1 MIGGPGYVQANS
13 LGIWFIMDAGFHSGI
28 NMRGGVMNV
37 NKHVK
42 TEQANNNL
50 GSLPWDR
57 RTWLWQP
64 LAQRVH

>member
-13 LGIWFIMDAGFHSGI
+13 LGLVYHGRRFHSGI
-28 NMRGGVMNV
+28 NMRGGVMKV

-50 GSLPWDR
+50 GN
-57 RTWLWQP
+57 
-64 LAQRVH
+64 